1 MTAQYWNQWNDLD
14 ESDCNDY
21 DDTNLCHDEVD
32 TNSDQ
37 EQETGCCASGCMEC
51 IGFDY

>member
-1 MTAQYWNQWNDLD
+1 MSANYWSQWSDLD
-14 ESDCNDY
+14 ESDCDEIE
-21 DDTNLCHDEVD
+21 DDTNLSHDEDD

-37 EQETGCCASGCMEC
+37 DQGCCASGCMEC